1 MTLVLTVI
9 RISFLIFSLYGYAVF
24 FEKKLHF
31 HDKVS
36 WVAACT
42 WIIIVLYIM
51 AYFGWLYY
59 SGIGL
64 FIIGCISA
72 IYYLYQKRREGNLG
86 IPKLNT
92 LTLWLT
98 FYFLMFSLT
107 LLHTSLEHYDNFSH
121 WALIVK
127 FLYTEGSLPTAND
140 AIIGFTSYPMGSSL
154 FVYYATLIGGFDDSI
169 MLIGQFLLLFSCIY
183 ALFAVVRDERRVLII
198 TMMFCTIAIFN
209 YFNIAIRMNNL
220 LVDFILPM
228 LTLAG
233 ISGIYRMQRNLS
245 QISIFLFLIAASLSL
260 VKSSAMFFVVI
271 LIIYYLSRVI
281 MMWRF
286 RKSKLLLLGIT
297 LITIICS
304 LLPSIIW
311 NAHVKNTFPE
321 SKHEVSVSAYQQIFG
336 NKDFSIIKQITDLF
350 ISTITDI
357 STISTQGILLVN
369 LVMFTIF
376 IIIRFGMKRKNSLFR
391 YLLIINIVIIIYYI
405 GIYLMFLFSMP
416 TEEAL
421 YLAGFN
427 RYASSIV
434 ILALGACM
442 MVLAREIDYSFF
454 EQTIEARSF
463 RSFKSLRTKKWYQ
476 YTTLILLF
484 FATLLLLSENN
495 GMRYNNI
502 HFSNSTPSVFSNIT
516 DNQMTLNQTHYLV
529 VTPDKEA
536 VDSYLV
542 NFVGRYF
549 LYSPNVEGK
558 EDFIMDDQPFIDL
571 LNNYEKIVILED
583 HYTFNAMTEKLF
595 DKKLKPGIYDTEDVI
610 GNHELNNKN

>member
-321 SKHEVSVSAYQQIFG
+321 SKHEVSVSAYQQIFD

-502 HFSNSTPSVFSNIT
+502 HFSNSTPSVFSNVT

-610 GNHELNNKN
+610 GDHELNNKN

>member
-42 WIIIVLYIM
+42 WIILVLYIM
-51 AYFGWLYY
+51 AYLGWLYY

-233 ISGIYRMQRNLS
+233 IAGIYRMQRNLS
-245 QISIFLFLIAASLSL
+245 QISTFLFLIAASLSL
-260 VKSSAMFFVVI
+260 IKSSAMFFAVI

-304 LLPSIIW
+304 LLPSVIW

-321 SKHEVSVSAYQQIFG
+321 SKHEVSVPAYQQIFG

-350 ISTITDI
+350 ISTIADI

-421 YLAGFN
+421 YLAGFD
-427 RYASSIV
+427 RYASSII
-434 ILALGACM
+434 ILALGVCM

-502 HFSNSTPSVFSNIT
+502 HFFNSTPSVFSNVT

-536 VDSYLV
+536 VESYLV

-595 DKKLKPGIYDTEDVI
+595 DKKLKPGIYDTEDII
-610 GNHELNNKN
+610 GNQELNNKN

>member
-31 HDKVS
+31 HNKVS
-36 WVAACT
+36 WMAACT
-42 WIIIVLYIM
+42 WIILVLYIM

-169 MLIGQFLLLFSCIY
+169 MLIGQLLLLFSCIY

-233 ISGIYRMQRNLS
+233 IAGIYRMQRNLS
-245 QISIFLFLIAASLSL
+245 QISTFLFLIAASLSL
-260 VKSSAMFFVVI
+260 VKSSAMFFAVI

-304 LLPSIIW
+304 LLPSVIW

-321 SKHEVSVSAYQQIFG
+321 SKHEVSVPAYQQIFG

-350 ISTITDI
+350 ISTIADI

-421 YLAGFN
+421 YLAGFD
-427 RYASSIV
+427 RYASSII
-434 ILALGACM
+434 ILALGVCM

-502 HFSNSTPSVFSNIT
+502 HFFNSTPSVFSNVT

-571 LNNYEKIVILED
+571 LNE
-583 HYTFNAMTEKLF
+583 
-595 DKKLKPGIYDTEDVI
+595 
-610 GNHELNNKN
+610 